1 MTDDPPFAPARPRT
15 GVRTILLIVLIAF
28 AMGIAATALF
38 LRQYRQWLPNAMPVA
53 VTTAAPTAPEPS
65 AAFMPPPEVGPGAP
79 TADDR
84 IVAMRMAV
92 LSAQLAA
99 LEARTV
105 SIDRDSRGA
114 AANAG
119 RAEALLT
126 VFAARRALDRGLALG
141 YVEGLLRT
149 RFGTS
154 QPREVA
160 TLVAASQTPVTI
172 ADLRLGLDSIAP
184 DLATGTTKDGWWAG
198 LQRELAGLIVLHR
211 DTTPSPRPADR
222 LARAR
227 QSLDAAQ
234 VEAALLEVSRLP
246 GAASAA
252 AWTSAARRYIEARRA
267 LDTLEAVALQGQTA
281 GSVAPASATTAA
293 APAQLAPTAHV
304 AVPTPTPTA
313 TPAAPTR

>member
-1 MTDDPPFAPARPRT
+1 MTDETPFAPARHRT
-15 GVRTILLIVLIAF
+15 GLRTILLIVLIAF
-28 AMGIAATALF
+28 AAGIAATAYF
-38 LRQYRQWLPNAMPVA
+38 LRQYRQWLPNATPVA
-53 VTTAAPTAPEPS
+53 VTAAAPTAPEPS

-84 IVAMRMAV
+84 IVAMRMAA

-105 SIDRDSRGA
+105 NVDRDSRAA

-119 RAEALLT
+119 RAEAMLT

-141 YVEGLLRT
+141 YVEGLLRA
-149 RFGTS
+149 RFGAS

-172 ADLRLGLDSIAP
+172 ADLRLGLDAIAP

-211 DTTPSPRPADR
+211 DSTPSPRPADR

-227 QSLDAAQ
+227 QSLDAGQ

-246 GAASAA
+246 GAASAM
-252 AWTSAARRYIEARRA
+252 AWTSAARRYIDARRA
-267 LDTLEAVALQGQTA
+267 LDTLEAVALQGQVM
-281 GSVAPASATTAA
+281 GPVAPVSVGAPTA
-293 APAQLAPTAHV
+293 APA
-304 AVPTPTPTA
+304 AVPTPTPTP
-313 TPAAPTR
+313 TAPTR